1 MFAIL
6 LGVLK
11 NKGLALTT
19 HMFIPDIQAKPDV
32 DFTYLKAI
40 GNYMVAKKPDVVVCI
55 GDFADMESL
64 SSYARSSSLVGSN
77 AYAEDAL
84 NLTGRASQNIY
95 IMHEGGGF
103 DGVKVDLQNA
113 DSYDGYAITKQLETY
128 NTKSASK
135 AHEQEVIFKVVI

>member
-64 SSYARSSSLVGSN
+64 SSYDRGLKSFEGRSYQKDIWAARE
-77 AYAEDAL
+77 AMDAL
-84 NLTGRASQNIY
+84 LTPLFEFNKRQIVMMAMRLLS
-95 IMHEGGGF
+95 
-103 DGVKVDLQNA
+103 
-113 DSYDGYAITKQLETY
+113 S
-128 NTKSASK
+128 
-135 AHEQEVIFKVVI
+135 